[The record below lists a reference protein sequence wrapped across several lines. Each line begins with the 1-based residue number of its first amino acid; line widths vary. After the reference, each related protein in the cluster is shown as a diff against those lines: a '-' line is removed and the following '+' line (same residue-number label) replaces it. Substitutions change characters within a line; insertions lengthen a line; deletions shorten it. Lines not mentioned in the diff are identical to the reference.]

1 MNLNRRDG
9 TNRPLLPATAAS
21 KGLADL
27 SLGSLASRAA
37 ARSLLAERDV
47 SRGEGLLFVLSVVG
61 KDVDPDQVCTC
72 KMPAEGEFALCR
84 CFV

>member
-9 TNRPLLPATAAS
+9 TDRPLLPATAAS
-21 KGLADL
+21 MGLADL
-27 SLGSLASRAA
+27 TLGSLASRAA

-47 SRGEGLLFVLSVVG
+47 SRGEGTLFVLSVIG
-61 KDVDPDQVCTC
+61 KPANPDCVCIC

-84 CFV
+84 CFA